1 MEMVKKS
8 FLFLL
13 LSLIPILQLIAQQQA
28 GEPVKSIDPEEIICK
43 QGYEKAA
50 SAIVKIVSDGG
61 RKMGAGVI
69 LGVSEDGDG
78 YVLTS
83 YGTVAGLDKV
93 AVILK
98 NHPEAL
104 LGRIVDKW
112 IDFDLDLV
120 IITIRKFPDAQRVV
134 SIQDSKSAK
143 IEDMY
148 LLIAHTDTGDWLP
161 IEVNLG
167 NFDDTKFTLNL
178 PRESGMEGAPIVT
191 EKGDMIGIFSSLKSE
206 SREDSLSLAIRT
218 STIKPLINEWF
229 DSVELAQKWEETRTG
244 IATWVWAVGGSVIGG
259 TIVTAIAI
267 SGGDSGPR
275 PGLPRAPNPPPI
287 PEKQR

>member
-13 LSLIPILQLIAQQQA
+13 LIFMPISQLVAQQEV
-28 GEPVKSIDPEEIICK
+28 GEPALRSIDPEEMVSK
-43 QGYEKAA
+43 QGYEKTAP
-50 SAIVKIVSDGG
+50 AIVKIVSDGG

-83 YGTVAGLDKV
+83 YGAVAGLNKV
-93 AVILK
+93 AVILMI
-98 NHPEAL
+98 HPDAL

-112 IDFDLDLV
+112 IDFDLDLA
-120 IITIRKFPDAQRVV
+120 IISIRNFPDGQRVV
-134 SIQDSKSAK
+134 SIQNSKPAK
-143 IEDMY
+143 LEEIY

-161 IEVNLG
+161 IEVNLA
-167 NFDDTKFTLNL
+167 NLDDTKFALSL
-178 PRESGMEGAPIVT
+178 PSESGMEGAPIVT
-191 EKGDMIGIFSSLKSE
+191 KKGDMIGVFSSLKA
-206 SREDSLSLAIRT
+206 DSLSLAIRT
-218 STIKPLINEWF
+218 NAIKPLINEWF
-229 DSVELAQKWEETRTG
+229 SSVKLAQKWREKRTG
-244 IATWVWAVGGSVIGG
+244 IATWVWAVGGSVLGG

-267 SGGDSGPR
+267 SGGDSGQPG
-275 PGLPRAPNPPPI
+275 GLPRAPNPPPI

>member
-13 LSLIPILQLIAQQQA
+13 LILMPISQLVAQQEV
-28 GEPVKSIDPEEIICK
+28 GEPALKSIDPEEIVSKHK
-43 QGYEKAA
+43 QGYEKTAP
-50 SAIVKIVSDGG
+50 AIVKIVSDGG
-61 RKMGAGVI
+61 RKMRAGVI

-83 YGTVAGLDKV
+83 YGAVAGLNKV

-98 NHPEAL
+98 HHPDAL

-112 IDFDLDLV
+112 IDFDLDLA
-120 IITIRKFPDAQRVV
+120 IISIRNFPDAQRVV
-134 SIQDSKSAK
+134 SIQDSKAVK
-143 IEDMY
+143 FEDMY

-161 IEVNLG
+161 IEVNLA
-167 NFDDTKFTLNL
+167 NFDDTKFALGL
-178 PRESGMEGAPIVT
+178 PGESGMEGAPIVT
-191 EKGDMIGIFSSLKSE
+191 EKGDMIGIFSSLKA
-206 SREDSLSLAIRT
+206 DSLSLAVRT
-218 STIKPLINEWF
+218 NAIKPLINEWF
-229 DSVELAQKWEETRTG
+229 NSVEFAQKWEENRTG
-244 IATWVWAVGGSVIGG
+244 IPTWIWAVGGSVIGG
-259 TIVTAIAI
+259 TIATAIAI

>member
-13 LSLIPILQLIAQQQA
+13 LIFMPISQLVAQQEV
-28 GEPVKSIDPEEIICK
+28 GEPALRSIDPEESK
-43 QGYEKAA
+43 QGYAKAA
-50 SAIVKIVSDGG
+50 PSIVKIVSDGG

-83 YGTVAGLDKV
+83 FGAVAGLNKV
-93 AVILK
+93 AVILM
-98 NHPEAL
+98 NHPDAL

-112 IDFDLDLV
+112 IDFDLDLA
-120 IITIRKFPDAQRVV
+120 IISIRNFPDAQRVV
-134 SIQDSKSAK
+134 SIQNSKSAK
-143 IEDMY
+143 FEEIY

-161 IEVNLG
+161 IEVNLA
-167 NFDDTKFTLNL
+167 NFDDTKFALNL
-178 PRESGMEGAPIVT
+178 TSVSGMEGAPIVT
-191 EKGDMIGIFSSLKSE
+191 KKGDMIGVFSSLKAE
-206 SREDSLSLAIRT
+206 SLSLAIRT
-218 STIKPLINEWF
+218 NAIKPLINEWF
-229 DSVELAQKWEETRTG
+229 SSVKLAQKWREKRTG

-267 SGGDSGPR
+267 SGGDSGQPG
-275 PGLPRAPNPPPI
+275 GLPRAPNPPPI
-287 PEKQR
+287 P